1 MFSVQVCSRSFGRGG
16 EVEVPVRT
24 DHTSLPRRAPGVFG
38 VPTMALTLVLVLGDS
53 PEVCGGLGG
62 PWGKGE
68 RPASAGRHLGG

>member
-38 VPTMALTLVLVLGDS
+38 APTMALTLVLVLGDS
-53 PEVCGGLGG
+53 PEVFRGLGG
-62 PWGKGE
+62 AWG
-68 RPASAGRHLGG
+68 GRQVLVST